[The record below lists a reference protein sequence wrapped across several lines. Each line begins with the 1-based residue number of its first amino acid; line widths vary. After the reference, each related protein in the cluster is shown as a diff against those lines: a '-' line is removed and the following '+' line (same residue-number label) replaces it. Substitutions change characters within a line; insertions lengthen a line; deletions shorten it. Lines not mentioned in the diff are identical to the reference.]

1 MPLVSLAGGAINL
14 SSTGT
19 GRTQVVFVHGLG
31 PGSIAWKS
39 VIDELPE
46 TLRAFAIDLPG
57 FGRSERLGFN
67 GDIDSAATVLHRTLH
82 AFGRTEPV
90 TIVGHDY
97 GALVSMSFSARF
109 PSHVGR
115 LALVSSGAF
124 VRDVRGLGARR
135 DEIALRGWGPEQAD
149 GWLRSGLAMSPGE
162 GEYALLRDAAA
173 EVDAGDRGRV
183 HDQHDHGPVPGRG
196 AARIE
201 ANPARS
207 RRSRSAGHTRRC
219 RSRRRPR
226 GQRPG
231 RDHDRRRALAAHRG
245 SARLLRRV
253 DGVHRRLVVVPTTPI
268 HESPKPLAGDSDA
281 GPRARPESIGSL

>member
-97 GALVSMSFSARF
+97 GALVSLSFSARF

-149 GWLRSGLAMSPGE
+149 AWLRSGLAMSPGE
-162 GEYALLRDAAA
+162 EEYAPLRDAAA
-173 EVDAGDRGRV
+173 EVDAEIVAGCMTNMITAQYLAEVQRVSKPILLVRGEADPLVTRDDVEVVAVRAANARV
-183 HDQHDHGPVPGRG
+183 ETMSGVGHWPH
-196 AARIE
+196 IE
-201 ANPARS
+201 AA
-207 RRSRSAGHTRRC
+207 
-219 RSRRRPR
+219 
-226 GQRPG
+226 PG
-231 RDHDRRRALAAHRG
+231 FGTALTG
-245 SARLLRRV
+245 FIE
-253 DGVHRRLVVVPTTPI
+253 G
-268 HESPKPLAGDSDA
+268 
-281 GPRARPESIGSL
+281 